1 MLRDSILARKDNL
14 PYCDLLM
21 IRLCTP
27 EATSSKYKLPAIASV
42 KSANFM
48 KEKNEFA
55 QEESSSFQASENSFT
70 RSQRENNS
78 MAASFSEG
86 IRGSRVGPSTNN
98 PEPFPAQEVHPTV
111 FRKRADLKEDS
122 FIEDSFSMI
131 SMIDEMNQVPQKNG
145 RAAENEGNEL
155 LSLMSQA
162 EQKSNDSLEI
172 KREIYGS
179 GEKPLGF
186 P

>member
-55 QEESSSFQASENSFT
+55 QESSSFLASENSFA

-86 IRGSRVGPSTNN
+86 IRGSRVGPSANN
-98 PEPFPAQEVHPTV
+98 PEPFPAQEVHPAV

-131 SMIDEMNQVPQKNG
+131 SMIDEINQASQKNG
-145 RAAENEGNEL
+145 RAENEGNEL

-162 EQKSNDSLEI
+162 
-172 KREIYGS
+172 
-179 GEKPLGF
+179 
-186 P
+186 